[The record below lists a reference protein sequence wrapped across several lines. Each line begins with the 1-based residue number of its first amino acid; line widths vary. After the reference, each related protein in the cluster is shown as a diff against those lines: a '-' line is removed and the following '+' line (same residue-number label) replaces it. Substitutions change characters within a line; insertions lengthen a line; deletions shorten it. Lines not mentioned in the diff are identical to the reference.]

1 VLTNLLD
8 NGIRHAG
15 ENTGQFTV
23 TLALSKDDQAQRAH
37 MDVIDAGTGVPDAML
52 GRLFEPFFTT
62 SAGGSGLGL
71 YLCREL
77 CESNGA
83 TLNYDRTP
91 DGKTRFRVSMP
102 LQGFTS

>member
-1 VLTNLLD
+1 
-8 NGIRHAG
+8 
-15 ENTGQFTV
+15 
-23 TLALSKDDQAQRAH
+23 

-52 GRLFEPFFTT
+52 DRLFEPFFTT

-91 DGKTRFRVSMP
+91 DAKNRFRVSVP
-102 LQGFTS
+102 LQGCAP

>member
-1 VLTNLLD
+1 
-8 NGIRHAG
+8 
-15 ENTGQFTV
+15 
-23 TLALSKDDQAQRAH
+23 

-83 TLNYDRTP
+83 TLNYDRTT
-91 DGKTRFRVSMP
+91 DGKTRFRVSVP
-102 LQGFTS
+102 LQGYGS